1 MNYQMPAHCYENAD
15 PKLKQ
20 LLGFLPGGAYG

>member
-1 MNYQMPAHCYENAD
+1 MNYQMPSHCYEGAS

-20 LLGFLPGGAYG
+20 LLGFLPSGAYS